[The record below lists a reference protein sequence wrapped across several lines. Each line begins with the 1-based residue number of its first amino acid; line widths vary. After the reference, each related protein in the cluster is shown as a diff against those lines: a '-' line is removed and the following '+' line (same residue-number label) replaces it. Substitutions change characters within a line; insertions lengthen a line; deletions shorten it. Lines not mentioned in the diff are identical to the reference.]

1 MSGDGWSS
9 SCQIEAGYS
18 WVHPTGGADTCTTPY
33 TRPVVT
39 SSSIDIVKSQIIV
52 VFDQVMLNQTIED
65 YDMALSISGPN
76 SPYSV
81 SWFTSFDKNQLIVS
95 FTSSPIIVGGSGETV
110 SLTLIKIDSF
120 KSEHLIP
127 ILSSKVFSFTLPKT
141 EPSKSTQS
149 SGAGASYTFVF
160 TILVSIG
167 VSLLT
172 GGSMELMWGLTNTLQ
187 ILFYYGMLNLAFS
200 SDLQAVFSFMKYS
213 NFDNPISDFLKEKMV
228 GGLSLIQSSVSSQF
242 SSVGFS
248 STDILSN
255 SLDKLVYIILLISL
269 AFILGLLAYLWR
281 DKTSKIVNYIK
292 KIDMKIRYESMSRIY
307 VESML
312 SLTFSWLINIIYGQ
326 RNKPEEIIAY
336 VIACIAL
343 SLILFVQMYTF
354 FYPIYFHEEF
364 ITHPDKHERHW
375 LLFFDFK
382 KEQLKWLYFYA
393 YFFLRRLLFAFVLV
407 SMKEFLVQQL
417 ILILFLWLLIFVY
430 QVRFRPYDSW
440 LQNTLTIFNELV
452 LIVFSILMFPFLNNK
467 DPTRT
472 TIVSYAWIGLIFV
485 FFAVNWLAIAPVIV
499 YRIASFIKR
508 KWTKKSQR
516 EIEEDEKR
524 KSIRIVPSV
533 SNRGS

>member
-95 FTSSPIIVGGSGETV
+95 FTSSPIIVGGSGETA

-141 EPSKSTQS
+141 EPSKSIQS
-149 SGAGASYTFVF
+149 SGAGASYTFVI

-213 NFDNPISDFLKEKMV
+213 NFYNPISDFLKEKMI

-242 SSVGFS
+242 
-248 STDILSN
+248 
-255 SLDKLVYIILLISL
+255 KLK
-269 AFILGLLAYLWR
+269 FKNR
-281 DKTSKIVNYIK
+281 K
-292 KIDMKIRYESMSRIY
+292 K
-307 VESML
+307 
-312 SLTFSWLINIIYGQ
+312 
-326 RNKPEEIIAY
+326 
-336 VIACIAL
+336 
-343 SLILFVQMYTF
+343 
-354 FYPIYFHEEF
+354 
-364 ITHPDKHERHW
+364 
-375 LLFFDFK
+375 FK
-382 KEQLKWLYFYA
+382 
-393 YFFLRRLLFAFVLV
+393 
-407 SMKEFLVQQL
+407 
-417 ILILFLWLLIFVY
+417 
-430 QVRFRPYDSW
+430 
-440 LQNTLTIFNELV
+440 
-452 LIVFSILMFPFLNNK
+452 
-467 DPTRT
+467 
-472 TIVSYAWIGLIFV
+472 
-485 FFAVNWLAIAPVIV
+485 
-499 YRIASFIKR
+499 
-508 KWTKKSQR
+508 
-516 EIEEDEKR
+516 
-524 KSIRIVPSV
+524 
-533 SNRGS
+533 